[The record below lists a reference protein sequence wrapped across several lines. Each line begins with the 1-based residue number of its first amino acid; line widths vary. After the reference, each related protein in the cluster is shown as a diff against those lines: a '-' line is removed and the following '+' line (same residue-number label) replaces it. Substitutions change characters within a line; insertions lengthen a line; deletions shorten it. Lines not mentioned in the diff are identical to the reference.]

1 MILMKN
7 KALKRLI
14 CGFSTFVILLTL
26 FSFKQ
31 ITPVKRDTLPPDSSF
46 KIKTIIVDAGHGDRP
61 PEGGRYSPGAEGS
74 YSFERNVTLAIAK
87 KLQEALEKEIPD
99 VRVVMTR
106 TTNFDVPFKKRAEI
120 ANTNRGDIFISIHC
134 NALPE
139 RRVREIVG
147 HKHHKPIYKT
157 VSVPD
162 RSGKGTLLLVYS
174 TNRIGPQNEAL
185 LENETIGDDNQ
196 ATTSIENKADDPMAV
211 IMLNQMKNKFRKQS
225 IHLADLIGNE
235 FVQGDGR
242 KFEGVRE
249 QILFVLDHT
258 AMPSVLVETGY
269 INNHEDEDYLN
280 SEKGQNEIVASIV
293 RAIQKYKDEVEDISK

>member
-14 CGFSTFVILLTL
+14 YGFSTFVISLAL
-26 FSFKQ
+26 FSFKPN
-31 ITPVKRDTLPPDSSF
+31 TPIKRDILPSDTSF

-99 VRVVMTR
+99 VRIVMTR
-106 TTNFDVPFKKRAEI
+106 TTNYDVPFKKRADI
-120 ANTNRGDIFISIHC
+120 ANSNRGDIFISIHC
-134 NALPE
+134 NSLPN
-139 RRVREIVG
+139 RTIREVVG
-147 HKHHKPIYKT
+147 HKHHKPVYKT
-157 VSVPD
+157 VTVAD
-162 RSGKGTLLLVYS
+162 RSGKGVLLLVYS

-185 LENETIGDDNQ
+185 RENEIIGDDNK
-196 ATTSIENKADDPMAV
+196 AETSIDNKADDPMAV
-211 IMLNQMKNKFRKQS
+211 IMLNQMKNKYRQKS
-225 IHLADLIGNE
+225 IHLADLINNE
-235 FVQGDGR
+235 FTQGDGR
-242 KFEGVRE
+242 HSDGMRE
-249 QILFVLDHT
+249 QVLFVLDHT

-293 RAIQKYKDEVEDISK
+293 RAIQKYKDEVEDTGK

>member
-1 MILMKN
+1 MKN

-14 CGFSTFVILLTL
+14 SCVPVFVISLTL
-26 FSFKQ
+26 FSFKPATHLKNTP
-31 ITPVKRDTLPPDSSF
+31 TPVDTGF
-46 KIKTIIVDAGHGDRP
+46 RIKTIIVDAGHGDRP
-61 PEGGRYSPGAEGS
+61 PEGGRFSPGADGS
-74 YSFERNVTLAIAK
+74 YSYERNVTLAIAK
-87 KLQEALEKEIPD
+87 KLQDMLEKEIPD

-106 TTNFDVPFKKRAEI
+106 TTNYDVPFKTRAEI
-120 ANTNRGDIFISIHC
+120 ANSNRGDIFISIHC
-134 NALPE
+134 NSLPN
-139 RRVREIVG
+139 RTIREVVG
-147 HKHHKPIYKT
+147 HRHHKAIYKS
-157 VSVPD
+157 VSVAD

-196 ATTSIENKADDPMAV
+196 ASTSTDNKADNPMAV
-211 IMLNQMKNKFRKQS
+211 IMLNQMKNKYRKQS

-249 QILFVLDHT
+249 QVLFVLDHT

-269 INNHEDEDYLN
+269 INNHDDEDYLN
-280 SEKGQNEIVASIV
+280 SEKGQNEIAASIV
-293 RAIQKYKDEVEDISK
+293 RAVQKYKDEVEEASK